1 MMLFL
6 LCREV
11 KCVIKAKLLKVSRK
25 DCLWKPGKIT
35 KQNLSKMKDTRPG
48 GWNVHGRFRLGQGA
62 A

>member
-1 MMLFL
+1 MTN
-6 LCREV
+6 
-11 KCVIKAKLLKVSRK
+11 KIAKGIQEGLSIRA
-25 DCLWKPGKIT
+25 GKIT